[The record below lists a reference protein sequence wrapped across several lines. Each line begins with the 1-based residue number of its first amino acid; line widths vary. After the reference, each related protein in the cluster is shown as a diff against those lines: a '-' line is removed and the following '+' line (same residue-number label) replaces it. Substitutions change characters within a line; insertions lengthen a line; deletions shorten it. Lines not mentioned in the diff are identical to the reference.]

1 MGLSIKV
8 YNNLKIAD
16 ENQDNSFEIYVI
28 DESWKNKVKNFEY
41 GKSYTGDLINDSLSY
56 PYSSHGR
63 FREAL
68 IRLIQREDLLDAE
81 GRIKWNELPS
91 DLPFIDLICFADN
104 EGCLDFEV
112 AKNLF
117 EDFEQWKLDAE
128 KYLSEYELEIY
139 KKWKQICKDA
149 SNNGV
154 IVFW

>member
-1 MGLSIKV
+1 MGLSIRV

-16 ENQDNSFEIYVI
+16 KNQDNSFEIYVI

-56 PYSSHGR
+56 PYYSHNR

-91 DLPFIDLICFADN
+91 DLPFIDLIDFADN
-104 EGCLDFEV
+104 EGCLDYEV

>member
-1 MGLSIKV
+1 MGLSINV
-8 YNNLKIAD
+8 YNNLKITD
-16 ENQDNSFEIYVI
+16 KNQDNSFEMYVI

-41 GKSYTGDLINDSLSY
+41 GKSYTGDLINNSLSY
-56 PYSSHGR
+56 PYSSHNR

-68 IRLIQREDLLDAE
+68 IRLIQRADLLDDA
-81 GRIKWNELPS
+81 GYIKWNELPI
-91 DLPFIDLICFADN
+91 DLPFIDLIDFADN

-112 AKNLF
+112 AKNLY

-128 KYLSEYELEIY
+128 KYLSEYELEVY

>member
-1 MGLSIKV
+1 MGLSIRV

-56 PYSSHGR
+56 PYSSHNR

-68 IRLIQREDLLDAE
+68 IRLVQREDLLDAE
-81 GRIKWNELPS
+81 GKIKWNELPS
-91 DLPFIDLICFADN
+91 NLPFIDLIDFADN

-117 EDFEQWKLDAE
+117 EDFYQWKLDAE
-128 KYLSEYELEIY
+128 KYLSEYELSIY
-139 KKWKQICKDA
+139 KKWMQICKDA
-149 SNNGV
+149 SDNGV

>member
-1 MGLSIKV
+1 MGLSIRV

-41 GKSYTGDLINDSLSY
+41 GKSYTGDLINDSLDY

-81 GRIKWNELPS
+81 GKIKWNELPS
-91 DLPFIDLICFADN
+91 DLPFIDLIDFADN
-104 EGCLDFEV
+104 EGCLDYEV

-117 EDFEQWKLDAE
+117 EDFDQWKLDAE
-128 KYLSEYELEIY
+128 KYLSEYELSIY
-139 KKWKQICKDA
+139 KKWTQIFKDA
-149 SNNGV
+149 SDNGI
-154 IVFW
+154 IVFR